1 MDKFNNKLKYMFK
14 SVSIFIIV
22 TILLFISLFFGIRQ
36 VNFLNSQISE
46 SRKLELILNNKV
58 TILKSVDNKLY
69 ADMNV
74 IDIALPSSSAVL
86 FAVNQI
92 RLQASRNSISLGN
105 MISLKP
111 VLLDNQITKNPIEVE
126 VTGELSDVYNFIE
139 SFSNSLPLMD
149 VVSVK
154 FDKSKTPL
162 LVLLSINV
170 YSTELPKTIPSVIG
184 AVKELTDEEIKLMS
198 DLLKYNLPEFTNL
211 KPLENNQLKEDPFN

>member
-36 VNFLNSQISE
+36 VNFLNNQISE

>member
-36 VNFLNSQISE
+36 VNFLNNQISE

-211 KPLENNQLKEDPFN
+211 KQLENNQL

>member
-36 VNFLNSQISE
+36 VNFLNNQISE

-92 RLQASRNSISLGN
+92 RLQATRNNISLGN